1 MSAADNGTGGSSR
14 SQASDVERYGGTG
27 APTPRLGKPIGT
39 LQSADGHAQLRERL
53 EQLAAGMS
61 CVLGSRWGIGIALFA
76 GASMPLGFAP
86 FDQWLI
92 PPVALAVLFAIV
104 TAAPTRRA
112 FGAGYVFGIAYVG
125 LSCYWI
131 YISVSRYGG
140 GPLAGVLVTVLLTLV
155 AALYPAA
162 ACALGKYLGRGKPR
176 CTPALAL
183 PLAWVLVEWIRS
195 WLFSGTTWLT
205 VGYTQIDTL
214 LSGIAPVLGTY
225 GISLAVVLIAGSLAG
240 LLLWP
245 TRSWALALGAVL
257 GACLLIGWGLDRPW
271 TTPSGAPIRVALV
284 QGDIAQSQK
293 WLPQRSIETLNRYRT
308 LSEPYF
314 GAQLMVWPETA
325 VPMYYDQVRAVYL
338 DPLAREAA
346 RHGTTILTGV
356 PVRDPASGDAFNA
369 VARLGE
375 PPEFYYKRHLVP
387 FGEYVPFRDVFG
399 GALDILGAPMSDFTP
414 GHSAAPLSAAGHRIG
429 VSICYEITF
438 GNAIAA
444 ELPVADLLVN
454 VSDDT
459 WFGDSLAPYQH
470 LEMARMR
477 ARETQRYLLRATNT
491 GITAIIDAHGRI
503 RERGP
508 MFQPVV
514 VTGQVQPRVGATP
527 YVIWTDY
534 PVVAGVLLGLIGVAL
549 WPLRRVDRLSR

>member
-1 MSAADNGTGGSSR
+1 MA
-14 SQASDVERYGGTG
+14 G
-27 APTPRLGKPIGT
+27 AMPHI
-39 LQSADGHAQLRERL
+39 
-53 EQLAAGMS
+53 
-61 CVLGSRWGIGIALFA
+61 LGSRWGLGIALLA

-86 FDQWLI
+86 FNQWLI
-92 PPVALAVLFAIV
+92 PPIALAVLFAIV
-104 TAAPTRRA
+104 TAAPGRRA
-112 FGAGYVFGIAYVG
+112 LGASYLFGIAYVG

-140 GPLAGVLVTVLLTLV
+140 GPLAGVLVTVLLTLA
-155 AALYPAA
+155 AALYPMA
-162 ACALGKYLGRGKPR
+162 ACGLGKYLGRGDR
-176 CTPALAL
+176 RRTPALAL
-183 PLAWVLVEWIRS
+183 PFAWVLVEWIRS

-205 VGYTQIDTL
+205 VGYTQIDTP

-240 LLLWP
+240 LLLRP
-245 TRSWALALGAVL
+245 TRGWALAFGTALGAS
-257 GACLLIGWGLDRPW
+257 LLMGWGLDRPW
-271 TTPSGAPIRVALV
+271 TTPSGDPIRVALV
-284 QGDIAQSQK
+284 QGNVAQDQK
-293 WLPQRSIETLNRYRT
+293 WLPQRGIETLNRYRR

-314 GAQLMVWPETA
+314 GAKLVIWPETA
-325 VPMYYDQVRAVYL
+325 VPMYYDQVRAAYL

-346 RHGTTILTGV
+346 RYGTTILTGV
-356 PVRDPASGDAFNA
+356 PVRDPVGRTAFNA

-387 FGEYVPFRDVFG
+387 FGEYVPFRDVLG

-438 GNAIAA
+438 GKAIAA
-444 ELPVADLLVN
+444 ALPAADLLVN
-454 VSDDT
+454 VSDDA

-491 GITAIIDAHGRI
+491 GVTAIIDARGRI

-508 MFQPVV
+508 LFRQAV
-514 VTGQVQPRVGATP
+514 VTGQAQPRAGATP

-534 PVVAGVLLGLIGVAL
+534 PVVAGVLLGLVGVAL
-549 WPLRRVDRLSR
+549 WPRRRADRFSR